1 MSSLQIFLNAYKVE
15 SFKKKNIIL
24 GQDIEPTTAY
34 VIKKGI
40 IKTYNITL
48 KGEEKPIG
56 FNVAGD
62 IIPLSWVFNKT
73 TKSLYFYEAV
83 TACQLYV
90 VPKEELLAFVQS
102 NAEVMSEVLDRVV
115 MRTMIHTTHIN
126 ALEQSKAPDK
136 LLYTIHLIAL
146 YFGRDLKTDV
156 VEIPIP
162 LTQQDIANFT
172 GLTRETIST
181 ELKSLMKK
189 KIIRLRQRHYVVQ
202 TDKLN
207 ELLDDEYDR
216 QLIR

>member
-1 MSSLQIFLNAYKVE
+1 LSRLQIFLNTYKVE
-15 SFKKKNIIL
+15 SFKKGNVIL
-24 GQDIEPTTAY
+24 GQDVEPTTAY
-34 VIKKGI
+34 IIKKGI

-73 TKSLYFYEAV
+73 TRSLYFYEALNN
-83 TACQLYV
+83 CQLYV
-90 VPKEELLAFVQS
+90 VPKDDLLAFVQS
-102 NAEVMSEVLDRVV
+102 DAGVMSQILDRVV

-136 LLYTIHLIAL
+136 LLHTIHLMAL

-156 VEIPIP
+156 VEIPLPI
-162 LTQQDIANFT
+162 TQQDIANFT

-181 ELKSLMKK
+181 ELKKLIDHR
-189 KIIRLRQRHYVVQ
+189 IISIRSRRYVVK

-216 QLIR
+216 KLIR